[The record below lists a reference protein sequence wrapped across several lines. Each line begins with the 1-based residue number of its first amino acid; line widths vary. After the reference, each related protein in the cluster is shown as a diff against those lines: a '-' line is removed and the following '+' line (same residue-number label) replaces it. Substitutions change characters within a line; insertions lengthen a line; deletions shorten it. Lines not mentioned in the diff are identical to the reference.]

1 MNQWFRIEAAKS
13 DPASADI
20 YLVDFIGGWIEEW
33 WGDNQGVITAK
44 AFIDELKQIPDAVQT
59 IRLHV
64 NSPGGDVFAA
74 VQMANALRDQRA
86 TKGRRIEAIVEGL
99 AASAASIV
107 IMAGDTVTMGDNALL
122 FVHNPLTGVYGYA
135 SDLRKAADELDTI
148 RAAIIATYRWHS
160 ALSDEELGELMD
172 AETWL
177 DADDAITYGL
187 ATDKVEGLRAAAL
200 LSPKALATLKVPEPF
215 KARVEALTEPPA
227 PPPAPEPPAPE
238 PAAAV
243 DVLRLCREAEVLDL
257 AEALVAEGATLEVVQ
272 ARIDQERTRRADAA
286 RRAEQITALCGLA
299 QVPDLAA
306 AYIRGGMSVEAVRE
320 QLVMVTALRDNQAID
335 GSLTPD
341 VTSGRKIAPNSRAVY
356 AERNRAASQIYPLPK
371 E

>member
-1 MNQWFRIEAAKS
+1 MPNANWFRIEAAKS

-20 YLVDFIGGWIEEW
+20 YIVDFIGGWIEEW
-33 WGDNQGVITAK
+33 LGDNQGVITAK
-44 AFIDELKQIPDAVQT
+44 AFIDELKKLPDAVQT

-86 TKGRRIEAIVEGL
+86 TRGRRIEAIVEGL

-122 FVHNPLTGVYGYA
+122 FIHNPLTGVYGYA

-172 AETWL
+172 GETWL

-341 VTSGRKIAPNSRAVY
+341 QRTRQRADLSAAAIY
-356 AERNRAASQIYPLPK
+356 AQRNRITK

>member
-1 MNQWFRIEAAKS
+1 MKNWFRIEAAKT
-13 DPASADI
+13 DPAVADI
-20 YLVDFIGGWIEEW
+20 YVVDFIGGWIEEW
-33 WGDNQGVITAK
+33 WGESQGVITAK
-44 AFIDELKQIPDAVQT
+44 AFIDELKKLPDAVQT

-86 TKGRRIEAIVEGL
+86 TKDRRIEAIVEGL

-107 IMAGDTVTMGDNALL
+107 IMAGDTIAMGDNALL

-135 SDLRKAADELDTI
+135 SDLRKTADELDTI

-160 ALSDEELGELMD
+160 ELSDEELGELMD

-187 ATDKVEGLRAAAL
+187 ATEKVEGLRAAAF
-200 LSPKALATLKVPEPF
+200 LSPKAVATLKVPEAF
-215 KARVEALTEPPA
+215 RARVAALLEPPA
-227 PPPAPEPPAPE
+227 PPAQDPPAPE
-238 PAAAV
+238 AAAAT
-243 DVLRLCREAEVLDL
+243 DVLRLCREAGVLDL
-257 AEALVAEGATLEVVQ
+257 AEALVAEEATLETAQ
-272 ARIDQERTRRADAA
+272 ARIDQERTRRAEAT
-286 RRAEQITALCGLA
+286 RRVEQIQALCA
-299 QVPDLAA
+299 QSQVPDLAA
-306 AYIRGGMSVEAVRE
+306 SYISGGMTVEAVRE
-320 QLVMVTALRDNQAID
+320 QLVAVTALRDAKTID

-341 VTSGRKIAPNSRAVY
+341 QRARQHAELSASAIY
-356 AERNRAASQIYPLPK
+356 AQRNRLTK